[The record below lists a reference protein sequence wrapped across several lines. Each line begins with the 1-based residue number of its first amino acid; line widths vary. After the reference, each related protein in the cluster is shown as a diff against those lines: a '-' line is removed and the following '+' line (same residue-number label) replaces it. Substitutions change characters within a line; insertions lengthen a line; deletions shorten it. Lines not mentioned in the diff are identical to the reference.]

1 MTGGGARE
9 PFLVCAR
16 RLRVRH
22 GALATSDRSP
32 ALLPRSPRTLSGLG
46 PSLGSQA
53 WDASGGRVA
62 TGSHNTAPR
71 RPKAGGDT
79 GRGPAPHQAL
89 RASPASPHPVVL
101 KRLRGLPLQ
110 ARSKAVLGPGAL
122 GTGSPVSSSH
132 DTEPRGQH
140 SCKRRSNTRVPSKA
154 HLRPWGRP
162 SPPWGLRGL
171 STVLT
176 RDMNVVRDPRQA
188 GCCTGRPSEFGGPPA
203 PSQLP
208 TVGGWFTLSL
218 VTPSKTLTCQLPS
231 PLGEVG

>member
-1 MTGGGARE
+1 MSLSWSALGGSGSGTGLWRQATARQLSSRAAHARCQDWVL
-9 PFLVCAR
+9 PWAR
-16 RLRVRH
+16 RLGMPV
-22 GALATSDRSP
+22 
-32 ALLPRSPRTLSGLG
+32 
-46 PSLGSQA
+46 
-53 WDASGGRVA
+53 
-62 TGSHNTAPR
+62 
-71 RPKAGGDT
+71 AGGWPRGFTTRHLVARKPEETQDDDT